1 MAESMGNLLPVYV
14 VADES
19 ASMEDVIDDL
29 NDGLGRL
36 HEALLGE
43 PMAAAKVRFSI
54 LGFSNDVQVRLQ
66 MADLRRENEIP
77 KLQARG
83 STAYTRVFQD
93 LRRRIPADV
102 AALKAQ
108 KYAVHRP
115 AVFFLS
121 DGVPTDGDGWRTEHR
136 QLVDHG
142 ATPTAPNIIAFG
154 IGAAEASTILDVAT
168 KEDYGFMA
176 MAEVDLA
183 AAIAKF
189 CTALTKSIVQSGRTL
204 GSAQPELVVERPQNF
219 KMAIDVV

>member
-1 MAESMGNLLPVYV
+1 MPDNAGNLLPVYV

-19 ASMEDVIDDL
+19 ASMKGVIGDL
-29 NDGLGRL
+29 NEGLSRL
-36 HEALLGE
+36 HDALLGE

-66 MADLRRENEIP
+66 MADLRRENQLP
-77 KLQARG
+77 QLLARA
-83 STAYTRVFQD
+83 STAYGRVFQD
-93 LRRRIPADV
+93 LQNRIPNDV

-108 KYAVHRP
+108 NYAVHRP

-121 DGVPTDGDGWRTEHR
+121 DGQPTDGNGWRAER
-136 QLVDHG
+136 DRLLDRSVVP
-142 ATPTAPNIIAFG
+142 AAPNIIAFG
-154 IGAAEASTILDVAT
+154 IGTAAPQTILDVAT
-168 KEDYGFMA
+168 QPDYGFIA

-189 CTALTKSIVQSGRTL
+189 CTALTKSIVQSGRSI
-204 GSAQPELVVERPQNF
+204 GSAQPELVVERPTNF